1 MPAALLPSLE
11 AEPMQPIF
19 SMQSVTHH
27 RTAKA
32 GQSPIPEATV
42 KRAIRRSHAASQLLY
57 RDTEHR
63 KAFRAL
69 LETAAAIP
77 RTYVAVTFA
86 KTCGELRT
94 MLCQP
99 LPGEDATQRYVTV
112 WDALVHGY
120 RRVNLDGIIKVT
132 LETGVVPTTH

>member
-1 MPAALLPSLE
+1 
-11 AEPMQPIF
+11 MQTNF

-32 GQSPIPEATV
+32 GQSPFAEATV
-42 KRAIRRSHAASQLLY
+42 ERAIRRSHAASQLLH
-57 RDTEHR
+57 RDTAHR

-77 RTYVAVTFA
+77 RTFVAVTFA
-86 KTCGELRT
+86 KNCGELRT

-99 LPGEDATQRYVTV
+99 LPGEDTTQRYVTV
-112 WDALVHGY
+112 WDALAHGY

-132 LETGVVPTTH
+132 LETGVIPTTH